1 MLHLLKATHFCKK
14 CVYIVVRMQIVRNCW
29 VSLGL
34 NMAIW
39 QEVAG
44 AGCGVSFRGV
54 SSYRSASVRNA
65 RPAKRR
71 WRRGMDA
78 ESDVILVRQLSKL
91 CDVTARAAHTVRV
104 HTTHGSGQPLVQYV
118 RVVRSRAV
126 VIVAFV
132 RGPVH
137 CVPTPRLP
145 RGRWGW
151 GRRRG
156 SGRLEFAR
164 RGIDRIPYCSTASMF
179 INSRLHP
186 FVPSC
191 FWYVCPITNDLD
203 SWAWMLR
210 SHRLPSQDSV
220 QVCMH

>member
-1 MLHLLKATHFCKK
+1 MKATHFCKK
-14 CVYIVVRMQIVRNCW
+14 SVYIVVRMKIVRNCR

-39 QEVAG
+39 QEVAS

-54 SSYRSASVRNA
+54 LSYRSASVRNA

-104 HTTHGSGQPLVQYV
+104 HTTHGRGQPLVQYV

-126 VIVAFV
+126 VIVAFRPRSSALCTHAASSARQV
-132 RGPVH
+132 RLGP
-137 CVPTPRLP
+137 
-145 RGRWGW
+145 
-151 GRRRG
+151 
-156 SGRLEFAR
+156 A
-164 RGIDRIPYCSTASMF
+164 
-179 INSRLHP
+179 
-186 FVPSC
+186 
-191 FWYVCPITNDLD
+191 
-203 SWAWMLR
+203 AWLR
-210 SHRLPSQDSV
+210 SLRIRSARYWSLPVLFDCFNVYKQPAASICSLLFLIRLSNYKPFG
-220 QVCMH
+220 